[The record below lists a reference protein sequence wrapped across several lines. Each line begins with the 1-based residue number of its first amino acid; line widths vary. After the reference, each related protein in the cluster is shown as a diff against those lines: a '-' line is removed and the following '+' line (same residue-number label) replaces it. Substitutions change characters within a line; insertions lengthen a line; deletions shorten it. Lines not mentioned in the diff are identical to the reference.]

1 MHNLDVVGLVGSLDL
16 SDLLVGLADVV
27 LAGLSEVMRDY
38 DVSDDRAVPALA
50 DLVSVLD
57 GKVFYY
63 VSGGDLE
70 DFDELVLHDEHLTC
84 EEVDFEDHLVGDTM
98 DIVGVQIQR
107 PINYPLTKRFNLRA
121 LIQRIFV
128 VFECRYISMRL
139 PLTK

>member
-1 MHNLDVVGLVGSLDL
+1 M
-16 SDLLVGLADVV
+16 GLADVV

-70 DFDELVLHDEHLTC
+70 DFDELVLH
-84 EEVDFEDHLVGDTM
+84 
-98 DIVGVQIQR
+98 
-107 PINYPLTKRFNLRA
+107 Y
-121 LIQRIFV
+121 
-128 VFECRYISMRL
+128 
-139 PLTK
+139 